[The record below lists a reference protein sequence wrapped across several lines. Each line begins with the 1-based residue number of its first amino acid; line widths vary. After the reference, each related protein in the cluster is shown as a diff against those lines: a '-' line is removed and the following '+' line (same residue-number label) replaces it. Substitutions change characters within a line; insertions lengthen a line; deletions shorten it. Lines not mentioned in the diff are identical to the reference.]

1 VGPINTQTPLRVVAF
16 EDMPANH
23 FGPTVAPAIM
33 EGRTDPAS
41 VDIAQ
46 ADFGQRQTQPRKA
59 LVMEEADDNA
69 SPLGGIEAEIKE
81 LLGLFDVPAFARRGQ
96 DVEHSRIRLG
106 WRCAKA
112 RDAMLDMFR
121 LRLRQWAAASNGP
134 DLARTVFDSPIDAL
148 WPLSN
153 APSPKWAARPDSPR
167 RLRAIGRDIIASTE
181 RFNGRWTQ
189 YLDTIDLGPIN
200 RQIDHYNRYY
210 VLEKE
215 CVLGSTR
222 LAARHFVPR
231 EFVTLDDLRH
241 EHPLLPVPQLRR

>member
-1 VGPINTQTPLRVVAF
+1 
-16 EDMPANH
+16 M
-23 FGPTVAPAIM
+23 
-33 EGRTDPAS
+33 
-41 VDIAQ
+41 
-46 ADFGQRQTQPRKA
+46 
-59 LVMEEADDNA
+59 MEEADDA

-96 DVEHSRIRLG
+96 DVEHSRLRLT
-106 WRCAKA
+106 WRCEKA
-112 RDAMLDMFR
+112 RSGMLDMFR

-134 DLARTVFDSPIDAL
+134 DLARIVFVEPIDSL
-148 WPLSN
+148 WPLSH
-153 APSPKWAARPDSPR
+153 APSPKWAARPDSSR
-167 RLRAIGRDIIASTE
+167 RLRAIGRDIIASSE
-181 RFNGRWTQ
+181 RFNRRWNQ

-215 CVLGSTR
+215 CVLGSIR

-231 EFVTLDDLRH
+231 EFVTLDDLRI